1 MNDELQKAGF
11 TRSTSYELFMLGVS
25 LLSFVNLILI
35 LLLPHESQSFRVIFI
50 VDFVIATLFFIDFCT
65 RFFSSSDKSDYFFR
79 NYGWADLLASV
90 PLTFFNIFRIFRV
103 VRLVHVM
110 RKYGNRRIL
119 RILLGKLSDTALYG
133 VLFLILLVIE
143 FGSIGVLLA
152 EQNAVNANIKTA
164 SDAIW
169 WVYISITTVG
179 YGDKYPVTN
188 LGRMVG
194 IATVTVGVGLFGVV
208 TAFIAN
214 KFLGN
219 KNSNE

>member
-25 LLSFVNLILI
+25 LLSFVNLVLT
-35 LLLPHESQSFRVIFI
+35 LLLPDTSQSYRVVFI
-50 VDFVIATLFFIDFCT
+50 VDFAIAALFFIDFIT
-65 RFFSSSDKSDYFFR
+65 RLLASNDKSKYFFK

-103 VRLVHVM
+103 VRLIHVM

-119 RILLGKLSDTALYG
+119 KILLSKLSDTALYG

-143 FGSIGVLLA
+143 FGSIGVLSA

-188 LGRMVG
+188 IGRMVG
-194 IATVTVGVGLFGVV
+194 VLTVTVGVGLFGVV

-214 KFLGN
+214 KFLGS
-219 KNSNE
+219 KSTE